1 MIAEILSFFM
11 ELDVNL
17 ASLIQTYGFLV
28 YPILFLVIFAETG
41 LVVTPFLP
49 GDSLLFVAGALAA
62 IGSMNILLLLLIL
75 VFAAI
80 LGDTVNYWIGNYLG
94 SKVFR
99 EQSRFFKR
107 EYLLKTQAFYERYG
121 SKTII
126 LARFI
131 PIVRTFAPFVAG
143 IGKMKYPR
151 FILYNI
157 VGGIAWVSIFLF
169 GGYFLG
175 NLPIIKQNLSL
186 FILIIIIASILPVPI
201 EIIIR
206 KIKGKKVSEDIV
218 LQKNFKV

>member
-1 MIAEILSFFM
+1 M